1 VASLDRLCC
10 MQIHTMYVCSFTL
23 RMSHQEVLINLNAR
37 QTYRGRKIARR
48 QSANARGALLCP
60 TNNDV
65 GEANVP
71 G

>member
-1 VASLDRLCC
+1 
-10 MQIHTMYVCSFTL
+10 MQPMLHANSFTL

-48 QSANARGALLCP
+48 QSANARGDLCP

-65 GEANVP
+65 REANVP